1 MRFLY
6 AFLHTAL
13 YEFLRFDFFVEG
25 LRVLVSEVWGL
36 EAKSLGLGGLAVL
49 GVWDAKDVFVD

>member
-13 YEFLRFDFFVEG
+13 YEFLRFVFFVEG

-36 EAKSLGLGGLAVL
+36 EALGFL
-49 GVWDAKDVFVD
+49 GVSGSGFRV